1 MDGRRA
7 RAHRAAGLREATRA
21 RLWPVPVASVVLALA
36 LGVALPALDRGLQD
50 RLPSVVRTL
59 VFGGGASAARDVLA
73 AVAGAFVTV
82 TSLTFSLTVVSLQLA
97 SSQYSPRLLRSFVGD
112 RAVQATLGLFLGAFV
127 YALVVLRT
135 VREATEG
142 DGFVPRLSVSLSVL
156 SAVAGAVVLVLFLAH
171 LVRRIRVE
179 PVLVDV
185 HREAVEALRRT
196 EPARPVPEE
205 LGRRRTGRTVTADR
219 TGFVTTVDAVALVD
233 LARST
238 GVVVDLR
245 ATPGRLVVRG
255 EELARLLPDDPADPG
270 PGDEVD
276 DRLRAA
282 VDVGEERSASQ
293 DATYGLRQLV
303 DICLRALSA
312 SLNDPTTAVHAL
324 AHAADVTAEL
334 LEHGVGDTVLDDD
347 DGVPR
352 VVLRRPGVAEVL
364 DLAVLQPLRYAGQD
378 PVVVV
383 ALLDVLARAAA
394 VVPTPADAALVLAA
408 RDRVAVVADGLRDDA
423 RSAEVLDAA
432 LARVVTPSGRPGT

>member
-1 MDGRRA
+1 VDGRRA

-21 RLWPVPVASVVLALA
+21 RLWPVPVASVLLALA
-36 LGVALPALDRGLQD
+36 LGLALPSLDRVLQD
-50 RLPSVVRTL
+50 ELPPVVRTF

-196 EPARPVPEE
+196 EPARAVPEDV
-205 LGRRRTGRTVTADR
+205 GRRRPGRTVRADR
-219 TGFVTTVDAVALVD
+219 TGFVTTVDAAALLD
-233 LARST
+233 LARSASA
-238 GVVVDLR
+238 VVDLR

-255 EELARLLPDDPADPG
+255 EELAHLLLDDPDGTDDAAPG
-270 PGDEVD
+270 EDVDEA
-276 DRLRAA
+276 LRAA
-282 VDVGEERSASQ
+282 VGVGEERSAAQ

-303 DICLRALSA
+303 DISLRALSS

-334 LEHGVGDTVLDDD
+334 LEHGVGDTVLEDD
-347 DGVPR
+347 DGTPR

-394 VVPTPADAALVLAA
+394 VVRTPADAALVLAA
-408 RDRVAVVADGLRDDA
+408 RDRVAAVADGLRDDA

-432 LARVVTPSGRPGT
+432 LARVVAP